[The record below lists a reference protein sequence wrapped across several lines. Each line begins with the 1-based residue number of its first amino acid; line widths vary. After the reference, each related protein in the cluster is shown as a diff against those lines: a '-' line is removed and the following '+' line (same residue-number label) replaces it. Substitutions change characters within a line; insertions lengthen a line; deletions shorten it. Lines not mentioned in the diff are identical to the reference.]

1 MINTME
7 KFSATEN
14 GKQLQATLAKSSLTV
29 NEHRETKELFCHSC
43 EIFYWTVFQPF
54 EGVP

>member
-14 GKQLQATLAKSSLTV
+14 GKQLQATLVKSSLTV
-29 NEHRETKELFCHSC
+29 NEHRKMKELFCHSC
-43 EIFYWTVFQPF
+43 ETFYWTVFQPF